1 MTCLRGHFD
10 RLSDRAYLLDRNELR
25 SVRLL
30 PESHHPLQIPH
41 LDCLKTGRLRRRHLP
56 RSVGQ
61 SLPER
66 REFSHKRARRLHL
79 DALPGL
85 DLGPH
90 LHATV
95 TDVGVLVQRLVVVV
109 RLRRGGSGFFET
121 PTEAQSPRQ
130 GIFELMRSNPE
141 SYCEIWRADKDG
153 RFRIYKALK
162 SEYAGDAVY
171 ERLLRKEFEIGYSL
185 DHPNICEY
193 YGFVNIPP
201 LGNCIEMEWVDGCSL
216 DTLLP
221 RGAISKTLA
230 SKIINETC
238 DALAYMHSKQI
249 VHRDLKPSNIMLTY
263 NGNNV
268 KLIDFGLS
276 DSDSHSVLKGSAGT
290 QVYASPE
297 LISGGNV
304 DYHTDIFSLGCVIDR
319 LSPAYAKV
327 ARKCCQRDPS
337 RRYQSALEVK
347 EAIKHISRLPLW
359 LAVVALIAFVTLL
372 SIRPWTRHVLS
383 GATDSLSKVVGTDS
397 ASVIQTVDS
406 GQMVGIGSPSTD
418 STSDKDNFRNPPESA
433 KAASATMKS
442 SDSTKKIVR
451 KDESKSEKKEPSPRQ
466 AKPQSDKEAID
477 ELFRQ
482 ATELFDQ

>member
-1 MTCLRGHFD
+1 MD
-10 RLSDRAYLLDRNELR
+10 EA
-25 SVRLL
+25 
-30 PESHHPLQIPH
+30 
-41 LDCLKTGRLRRRHLP
+41 
-56 RSVGQ
+56 
-61 SLPER
+61 
-66 REFSHKRARRLHL
+66 
-79 DALPGL
+79 
-85 DLGPH
+85 
-90 LHATV
+90 
-95 TDVGVLVQRLVVVV
+95 
-109 RLRRGGSGFFET
+109 SGFFET
-121 PTEAQSPRQ
+121 PTEAQSPTQ
-130 GIFELMRSNPE
+130 GMFELIRSNPE

-162 SEYAGDAVY
+162 SEYVGDTVY

-185 DHPNICEY
+185 SHPNICEY

-201 LGNCIEMEWVDGCSL
+201 LGNCIEMEWVDGYSL

-276 DSDSHSVLKGSAGT
+276 DSDAHSVLKGSAGT

-297 LISGGNV
+297 LIAGGNV

-337 RRYQSALEVK
+337 RRFQSALEVK
-347 EAIKHISRLPLW
+347 QAINHRSRLPLG
-359 LAVVALIAFVTLL
+359 LAVASAITIVAVL
-372 SIRPWTRHVLS
+372 SIRPGIRTGNNVAS
-383 GATDSLSKVVGTDS
+383 GVTVSASRGSGTDS
-397 ASVIQTVDS
+397 ASVVQTLDS
-406 GQMVGIGSPSTD
+406 GQMVVIGSPSTD

-433 KAASATMKS
+433 KAASATVKS
-442 SDSTKKIVR
+442 SDSAKKIVR

>member
-1 MTCLRGHFD
+1 MFLNIKMVIF
-10 RLSDRAYLLDRNELR
+10 
-25 SVRLL
+25 
-30 PESHHPLQIPH
+30 
-41 LDCLKTGRLRRRHLP
+41 
-56 RSVGQ
+56 
-61 SLPER
+61 
-66 REFSHKRARRLHL
+66 EFQTNNCEDSFRIFNRIMDEA
-79 DALPGL
+79 
-85 DLGPH
+85 
-90 LHATV
+90 
-95 TDVGVLVQRLVVVV
+95 
-109 RLRRGGSGFFET
+109 SGFFET

-162 SEYAGDAVY
+162 SEYAGDTVY

-372 SIRPWTRHVLS
+372 SIRPWTRHELS

-433 KAASATMKS
+433 KAASATVKS

>member
-1 MTCLRGHFD
+1 MD
-10 RLSDRAYLLDRNELR
+10 EA
-25 SVRLL
+25 
-30 PESHHPLQIPH
+30 
-41 LDCLKTGRLRRRHLP
+41 
-56 RSVGQ
+56 
-61 SLPER
+61 
-66 REFSHKRARRLHL
+66 
-79 DALPGL
+79 
-85 DLGPH
+85 
-90 LHATV
+90 
-95 TDVGVLVQRLVVVV
+95 
-109 RLRRGGSGFFET
+109 SGFFET
-121 PTEAQSPRQ
+121 PTEAQSPTQ
-130 GIFELMRSNPE
+130 GMFELIRSNPE

-162 SEYAGDAVY
+162 SEYVGDTVY

-185 DHPNICEY
+185 SHPNICEY

-201 LGNCIEMEWVDGCSL
+201 LGNCIEMEWVDGYSL

-276 DSDSHSVLKGSAGT
+276 DSDAHSVLKGSAGT

-297 LISGGNV
+297 LIAGGNV

-337 RRYQSALEVK
+337 RRFQSALEVK
-347 EAIKHISRLPLW
+347 QAINHRSRLPLG
-359 LAVVALIAFVTLL
+359 LAVASAITIVAVL
-372 SIRPWTRHVLS
+372 SIRPGIRTGNNVAS
-383 GATDSLSKVVGTDS
+383 GVTDSSSRVSGTDS
-397 ASVIQTVDS
+397 ASVVQTVDS

-433 KAASATMKS
+433 KAASATVKS
-442 SDSTKKIVR
+442 SDSAKKIVR
-451 KDESKSEKKEPSPRQ
+451 KDESKPAKKEPSTRQ

>member
-1 MTCLRGHFD
+1 
-10 RLSDRAYLLDRNELR
+10 
-25 SVRLL
+25 
-30 PESHHPLQIPH
+30 
-41 LDCLKTGRLRRRHLP
+41 
-56 RSVGQ
+56 
-61 SLPER
+61 
-66 REFSHKRARRLHL
+66 
-79 DALPGL
+79 
-85 DLGPH
+85 
-90 LHATV
+90 
-95 TDVGVLVQRLVVVV
+95 
-109 RLRRGGSGFFET
+109 
-121 PTEAQSPRQ
+121 
-130 GIFELMRSNPE
+130 
-141 SYCEIWRADKDG
+141 
-153 RFRIYKALK
+153 
-162 SEYAGDAVY
+162 
-171 ERLLRKEFEIGYSL
+171 
-185 DHPNICEY
+185 
-193 YGFVNIPP
+193 
-201 LGNCIEMEWVDGCSL
+201 
-216 DTLLP
+216 
-221 RGAISKTLA
+221 
-230 SKIINETC
+230 
-238 DALAYMHSKQI
+238 
-249 VHRDLKPSNIMLTY
+249 MLTY

-359 LAVVALIAFVTLL
+359 LAAVALIAFVTLL

-433 KAASATMKS
+433 KAASATVKS

>member
-1 MTCLRGHFD
+1 MD
-10 RLSDRAYLLDRNELR
+10 EA
-25 SVRLL
+25 
-30 PESHHPLQIPH
+30 
-41 LDCLKTGRLRRRHLP
+41 
-56 RSVGQ
+56 
-61 SLPER
+61 
-66 REFSHKRARRLHL
+66 
-79 DALPGL
+79 
-85 DLGPH
+85 
-90 LHATV
+90 
-95 TDVGVLVQRLVVVV
+95 
-109 RLRRGGSGFFET
+109 SGFFET
-121 PTEAQSPRQ
+121 PTEAQCPKQ
-130 GIFELMRSNPE
+130 GMFELVRSNPE

-153 RFRIYKALK
+153 RFRVYKALK
-162 SEYAGDAVY
+162 SEYAGDPVY

-221 RGAISKTLA
+221 RGAVSKTLA
-230 SKIINETC
+230 TKIISETC

-327 ARKCCQRDPS
+327 ARKCCQRDPEK
-337 RRYQSALEVK
+337 RFQSAIEVK
-347 EAIKHISRLPLW
+347 QAINSRSKAPI
-359 LAVVALIAFVTLL
+359 AAAAIFVV
-372 SIRPWTRHVLS
+372 VLS
-383 GATDSLSKVVGTDS
+383 ATLFLTHPWKNLGQGSEAEASYSDSLHSVTGAPSGVLDIPDS
-397 ASVIQTVDS
+397 CAVSSSHASSSSFSESSIS
-406 GQMVGIGSPSTD
+406 NGSVSISP
-418 STSDKDNFRNPPESA
+418 
-433 KAASATMKS
+433 KS
-442 SDSTKKIVR
+442 SV
-451 KDESKSEKKEPSPRQ
+451 KSQ
-466 AKPQSDKEAID
+466 AKPPQPSAAPKKNPAKEASPAKESHSDRDAID

>member
-1 MTCLRGHFD
+1 MD
-10 RLSDRAYLLDRNELR
+10 EA
-25 SVRLL
+25 
-30 PESHHPLQIPH
+30 
-41 LDCLKTGRLRRRHLP
+41 
-56 RSVGQ
+56 
-61 SLPER
+61 
-66 REFSHKRARRLHL
+66 
-79 DALPGL
+79 
-85 DLGPH
+85 
-90 LHATV
+90 
-95 TDVGVLVQRLVVVV
+95 
-109 RLRRGGSGFFET
+109 SGFFET
-121 PTEAQSPRQ
+121 PTEAQGPRQ
-130 GIFELMRSNPE
+130 GMFELIRSNPE
-141 SYCEIWRADKDG
+141 SYCDIWRADKDG
-153 RFRIYKALK
+153 RFRVYKALK
-162 SEYAGDAVY
+162 HEYAGDPVY

-230 SKIINETC
+230 AKIISETC

-327 ARKCCQRDPS
+327 AKKCCQRDPKK
-337 RRYQSALEVK
+337 RFQSALEVK
-347 EAIKHISRLPLW
+347 RAINSHPKAPIASAAAILAAAAIS
-359 LAVVALIAFVTLL
+359 ITLFQ
-372 SIRPWTRHVLS
+372 TRRWETQERVS
-383 GATDSLSKVVGTDS
+383 DAKASYSDSLRSSADETSDVHDIS
-397 ASVIQTVDS
+397 ASGTVS
-406 GQMVGIGSPSTD
+406 STGTV
-418 STSDKDNFRNPPESA
+418 S
-433 KAASATMKS
+433 S
-442 SDSTKKIVR
+442 SDSDHSNSQAVVDSSASHALDSSARPQIKP
-451 KDESKSEKKEPSPRQ
+451 SHKSIATQKNPAKEVS
-466 AKPQSDKEAID
+466 SDKESQSYRDAID

>member
-1 MTCLRGHFD
+1 MD
-10 RLSDRAYLLDRNELR
+10 EA
-25 SVRLL
+25 
-30 PESHHPLQIPH
+30 
-41 LDCLKTGRLRRRHLP
+41 
-56 RSVGQ
+56 
-61 SLPER
+61 
-66 REFSHKRARRLHL
+66 
-79 DALPGL
+79 
-85 DLGPH
+85 
-90 LHATV
+90 
-95 TDVGVLVQRLVVVV
+95 
-109 RLRRGGSGFFET
+109 SGFFET

-130 GIFELMRSNPE
+130 GIFELIRSNPE

-162 SEYAGDAVY
+162 SEYAGDTVY

-185 DHPNICEY
+185 SHPNICEY

-201 LGNCIEMEWVDGCSL
+201 LGNCIEMEWVDGYSL

-276 DSDSHSVLKGSAGT
+276 DSDAHSVLKGSAGT

-297 LISGGNV
+297 LIAGGSI
-304 DYHTDIFSLGCVIDR
+304 DYRTDIFSLGCVIAH

-337 RRYQSALEVK
+337 KRFQSALEVK
-347 EAIKHISRLPLW
+347 QAINHRFRLPLW
-359 LAVVALIAFVTLL
+359 LAIASAIIIVAAL
-372 SIRPWTRHVLS
+372 SIRPRIHPRTNVAS
-383 GATDSLSKVVGTDS
+383 SVADSSSRVADTDS
-397 ASVIQTVDS
+397 ASAVQTVDS
-406 GQMVGIGSPSTD
+406 GQMVGIGSTDTD
-418 STSDKDNFRNPPESA
+418 STSDNDNSRNRPESA
-433 KAASATMKS
+433 KAANATVIS
-442 SDSTKKIVR
+442 LDPAKKIVR
-451 KDESKSEKKEPSPRQ
+451 KDESKPEKKEPSTRQ
-466 AKPQSDKEAID
+466 SKPQSDKEAID

>member
-1 MTCLRGHFD
+1 
-10 RLSDRAYLLDRNELR
+10 
-25 SVRLL
+25 
-30 PESHHPLQIPH
+30 
-41 LDCLKTGRLRRRHLP
+41 
-56 RSVGQ
+56 
-61 SLPER
+61 
-66 REFSHKRARRLHL
+66 
-79 DALPGL
+79 
-85 DLGPH
+85 
-90 LHATV
+90 
-95 TDVGVLVQRLVVVV
+95 
-109 RLRRGGSGFFET
+109 
-121 PTEAQSPRQ
+121 
-130 GIFELMRSNPE
+130 MRSNPE

-347 EAIKHISRLPLW
+347 EAIKHISRLPW
-359 LAVVALIAFVTLL
+359 GLAMAAILATFLSVTLYL
-372 SIRPWTRHVLS
+372 AHPGDVHERVSDVKATYSDSSHS
-383 GATDSLSKVVGTDS
+383 GTGKQSGDLDVPAKHIPDS
-397 ASVIQTVDS
+397 
-406 GQMVGIGSPSTD
+406 
-418 STSDKDNFRNPPESA
+418 SA
-433 KAASATMKS
+433 KTQVKPSHSQSAASPKKPAKEAS
-442 SDSTKKIVR
+442 PARDPHSDR
-451 KDESKSEKKEPSPRQ
+451 
-466 AKPQSDKEAID
+466 AAID

>member
-1 MTCLRGHFD
+1 MD
-10 RLSDRAYLLDRNELR
+10 EA
-25 SVRLL
+25 
-30 PESHHPLQIPH
+30 
-41 LDCLKTGRLRRRHLP
+41 
-56 RSVGQ
+56 
-61 SLPER
+61 
-66 REFSHKRARRLHL
+66 
-79 DALPGL
+79 
-85 DLGPH
+85 
-90 LHATV
+90 
-95 TDVGVLVQRLVVVV
+95 
-109 RLRRGGSGFFET
+109 SGFFET
-121 PTEAQSPRQ
+121 PSMAQAPRQ
-130 GIFELMRSNPE
+130 GMFELISSSPE

-153 RFRIYKALK
+153 RFRVYKALK
-162 SEYAGDAVY
+162 SEYAGDPVY

-221 RGAISKTLA
+221 RGAVSKTLA
-230 SKIINETC
+230 AKIISETC

-276 DSDSHSVLKGSAGT
+276 DSDSHSILKGSAGT

-327 ARKCCQRDPS
+327 ARKCCQRDPEK
-337 RRYQSALEVK
+337 RFQSAIEVK
-347 EAIKHISRLPLW
+347 YAINHRSRLPW
-359 LAVVALIAFVTLL
+359 GLALTAILAAILSVTLFL
-372 SIRPWTRHVLS
+372 PHSKDVHERVSDVKAPYSDSLHSGTGEPS
-383 GATDSLSKVVGTDS
+383 GALD
-397 ASVIQTVDS
+397 ASVKHIPDS
-406 GQMVGIGSPSTD
+406 SAKTQAKQSHSPS
-418 STSDKDNFRNPPESA
+418 
-433 KAASATMKS
+433 AASPKKPAKGVS
-442 SDSTKKIVR
+442 PARDSHNDR
-451 KDESKSEKKEPSPRQ
+451 D
-466 AKPQSDKEAID
+466 AID

>member
-1 MTCLRGHFD
+1 MD
-10 RLSDRAYLLDRNELR
+10 EA
-25 SVRLL
+25 
-30 PESHHPLQIPH
+30 
-41 LDCLKTGRLRRRHLP
+41 
-56 RSVGQ
+56 
-61 SLPER
+61 
-66 REFSHKRARRLHL
+66 
-79 DALPGL
+79 
-85 DLGPH
+85 
-90 LHATV
+90 
-95 TDVGVLVQRLVVVV
+95 
-109 RLRRGGSGFFET
+109 SGFFET

-130 GIFELMRSNPE
+130 GIFELIRSNPE

-162 SEYAGDAVY
+162 SEYAGDTVY

-185 DHPNICEY
+185 SHPNICEY

-201 LGNCIEMEWVDGCSL
+201 LGNCIDMEWVDGYSL

-276 DSDSHSVLKGSAGT
+276 DSDAHSVLKGSAGT

-297 LISGGNV
+297 LIAGGSI
-304 DYHTDIFSLGCVIDR
+304 DYRTDIFSLGCVIAH

-337 RRYQSALEVK
+337 KRFQSALEVK
-347 EAIKHISRLPLW
+347 QAINHRFRLPLW
-359 LAVVALIAFVTLL
+359 LAIASAIIIVAAL
-372 SIRPWTRHVLS
+372 SIRPRIHPRTNVAS
-383 GATDSLSKVVGTDS
+383 SVADSSSRVADTDS
-397 ASVIQTVDS
+397 ASAVQTVDS
-406 GQMVGIGSPSTD
+406 GQMVGIGSTDTD
-418 STSDKDNFRNPPESA
+418 STSDNDNSRNRPESA
-433 KAASATMKS
+433 KAANATVIS
-442 SDSTKKIVR
+442 LDPAKKIVR
-451 KDESKSEKKEPSPRQ
+451 KDESKPEKKEPSTRQ
-466 AKPQSDKEAID
+466 SKPQSDKEAID

>member
-1 MTCLRGHFD
+1 MVIF
-10 RLSDRAYLLDRNELR
+10 
-25 SVRLL
+25 
-30 PESHHPLQIPH
+30 
-41 LDCLKTGRLRRRHLP
+41 
-56 RSVGQ
+56 
-61 SLPER
+61 
-66 REFSHKRARRLHL
+66 EFQTNNCEDSFRIFNRIMDEA
-79 DALPGL
+79 
-85 DLGPH
+85 
-90 LHATV
+90 
-95 TDVGVLVQRLVVVV
+95 
-109 RLRRGGSGFFET
+109 SGFFET

-130 GIFELMRSNPE
+130 GMFELMRSNPE

-347 EAIKHISRLPLW
+347 EAIKHRSRLPLG
-359 LAVVALIAFVTLL
+359 LAAVALIAFVALL
-372 SIRPWTRHVLS
+372 SVRPWTRHVPPS
-383 GATDSLSKVVGTDS
+383 TTYSSDKVIGIDS
-397 ASVIQTVDS
+397 ASMVQATGSD
-406 GQMVGIGSPSTD
+406 QMTGIDPATTGL
-418 STSDKDNFRNPPESA
+418 TSDKEAIRNRPNSSQSTGTP
-433 KAASATMKS
+433 TKS
-442 SDSTKKIVR
+442 SDSIKKIAR
-451 KDESKSEKKEPSPRQ
+451 KDESKSEKKEPSTRQ
-466 AKPQSDKEAID
+466 TKPQSDKEAID

>member
-1 MTCLRGHFD
+1 MFLNIKIVIF
-10 RLSDRAYLLDRNELR
+10 
-25 SVRLL
+25 
-30 PESHHPLQIPH
+30 
-41 LDCLKTGRLRRRHLP
+41 
-56 RSVGQ
+56 
-61 SLPER
+61 
-66 REFSHKRARRLHL
+66 EFQTNNCEDSFRIFNRIMDEA
-79 DALPGL
+79 
-85 DLGPH
+85 
-90 LHATV
+90 
-95 TDVGVLVQRLVVVV
+95 
-109 RLRRGGSGFFET
+109 SGFFET

-304 DYHTDIFSLGCVIDR
+304 NYHTDIFSLGCVIDR

-327 ARKCCQRDPS
+327 ARKC
-337 RRYQSALEVK
+337 
-347 EAIKHISRLPLW
+347 
-359 LAVVALIAFVTLL
+359 
-372 SIRPWTRHVLS
+372 
-383 GATDSLSKVVGTDS
+383 
-397 ASVIQTVDS
+397 
-406 GQMVGIGSPSTD
+406 
-418 STSDKDNFRNPPESA
+418 
-433 KAASATMKS
+433 
-442 SDSTKKIVR
+442 
-451 KDESKSEKKEPSPRQ
+451 
-466 AKPQSDKEAID
+466 
-477 ELFRQ
+477 
-482 ATELFDQ
+482 

>member
-1 MTCLRGHFD
+1 M
-10 RLSDRAYLLDRNELR
+10 
-25 SVRLL
+25 
-30 PESHHPLQIPH
+30 
-41 LDCLKTGRLRRRHLP
+41 
-56 RSVGQ
+56 
-61 SLPER
+61 
-66 REFSHKRARRLHL
+66 
-79 DALPGL
+79 
-85 DLGPH
+85 
-90 LHATV
+90 
-95 TDVGVLVQRLVVVV
+95 
-109 RLRRGGSGFFET
+109 
-121 PTEAQSPRQ
+121 
-130 GIFELMRSNPE
+130 FELIRSNPE

-153 RFRIYKALK
+153 RFRVYKALK
-162 SEYAGDAVY
+162 SKYAGDAVY

-193 YGFVNIPP
+193 YGFMNIPP

-221 RGAISKTLA
+221 RGAVSKTLA
-230 SKIINETC
+230 AKIISETC

-327 ARKCCQRDPS
+327 ARKCCQRNPGK
-337 RRYQSALEVK
+337 RFQSALEVK
-347 EAIKHISRLPLW
+347 QAINHRSRLPFGFAVASM
-359 LAVVALIAFVTLL
+359 LAAILSATLFLTHPWKTHERVSDRQVSISDTLVT
-372 SIRPWTRHVLS
+372 SSGTSPDMTGISVS
-383 GATDSLSKVVGTDS
+383 GAAPSSDHTSSNAS
-397 ASVIQTVDS
+397 ASSSGTAIGDASAVQSPDS
-406 GQMVGIGSPSTD
+406 PAKDQATPSHKSTAPSKSPASEA
-418 STSDKDNFRNPPESA
+418 SNAKGANVKNSNVKGASA
-433 KAASATMKS
+433 KDSNAKS
-442 SDSTKKIVR
+442 SNANGTSVKDSH
-451 KDESKSEKKEPSPRQ
+451 
-466 AKPQSDKEAID
+466 SDRDAID

-482 ATELFDQ
+482 ATELFEQ